1 MKAMSQLFKAARLAL
16 AAVLLLLPFSALH
29 AQPTATPS
37 VATGDAATSSRQ
49 LSQLLD
55 EIWQT
60 KLRHDPEYAR
70 TFLGDKRYDTELD
83 DHTPREVNDALARG
97 RDYIARL
104 SAIDTAG
111 LSHQEQLSVELQ
123 MRELIEDQEAAR
135 YREWEMP
142 VTQYDGIQLDLPQ
155 LAEHTSFDGADDY
168 DHYVTRLG
176 KVPLAFSQIMT
187 NMQSG
192 MDEHRTPP
200 AYIMEKVLA
209 QVQAIAAEK
218 PADTPFADPLKSFP
232 KTISAADQKRITDAV
247 LNEIAT
253 DVLPMYQ
260 RFAKFLT
267 AAYIPDCRKDPGV
280 WALPEGDAYYAFAVR
295 RSTTLDKTPAEIHQ
309 IGLDEV
315 KRDEA
320 EMLAIAKKMGY
331 ADLKSFGAAIKADP
345 KLHPA
350 SADALLAVYRGY
362 IAQMQP
368 KLPELFGTLPKAKLE
383 VVAIPAYMAPN
394 QPQAYYDQ
402 GTPDGKRPGRVDINT
417 YNFADRSLTDA
428 ETVAYHEGIPGHH
441 LQISIQQELKDLP
454 PFRQQAYYTA
464 YTEGWGLYAERLGK
478 EVGFY
483 QDPYSDYG
491 RLEADMWRAIRLV
504 VDTGVHS
511 QHWTRQQMVDF
522 FHDHSTLDETNI
534 QSEVDRYIAWPAQAL
549 GYKMGQLE
557 ILALRDKA
565 QKALGQKFDLRAFHD
580 VVIDSGAL
588 PMDTLEKQVDA
599 WIAAQSGGSR
609 QKARQSWQIA
619 TGSLSSVA

>member
-1 MKAMSQLFKAARLAL
+1 MLLPIPTLIAQAPAAPASSDGAASSRAL
-16 AAVLLLLPFSALH
+16 A
-29 AQPTATPS
+29 
-37 VATGDAATSSRQ
+37 R
-49 LSQLLD
+49 LLD
-55 EIWQT
+55 EIWQA
-60 KLRHDPEYAR
+60 KLKHDPEYA

-83 DHTPREVNDALARG
+83 DHSPREVNDGLARG

-104 SAIDTAG
+104 SVIDTTG
-111 LSHQEQLSVELQ
+111 LSHQEQLSIQLQ
-123 MRELIEDQEAAR
+123 LRELVEDQETAR
-135 YREWEMP
+135 FKEWEMP
-142 VTQYDGIQLDLPQ
+142 VTQYEGIQLDLPQ
-155 LAEHTSFDGADDY
+155 LAQHTSFDTTADY
-168 DHYVTRLG
+168 DHYITRLS

-187 NMQSG
+187 NMQAG
-192 MDEHRTPP
+192 LDEGRTQP
-200 AYIMEKVLA
+200 AYLMEKVLA
-209 QVQAIAAEK
+209 QVQAIAAQK
-218 PADTPFADPLKSFP
+218 PADTPFAEPLKKFP
-232 KTISAADQKRITDAV
+232 ASVATADQKRISTDV
-247 LNEIAT
+247 LNAIAT
-253 DVLPMYQ
+253 NVLPMYQ
-260 RFAKFLT
+260 RFAKFLSAT
-267 AAYIPDCRKDPGV
+267 YIPGCRKDPGV
-280 WALPEGDAYYAFAVR
+280 WALPTGDAYYAFAVR

-320 EMLAIAKKMGY
+320 EMLAIAKKLGY
-331 ADLKSFGAAIKADP
+331 NDLKSFGAAIKADP

-350 SADALLAVYRGY
+350 SADALLSVYRGY
-362 IAQMQP
+362 IAQMEP
-368 KLPELFGTLPKAKLE
+368 KLPQLFGTLPKAKVE
-383 VVAIPAYMAPN
+383 VVAIPAYMAAN
-394 QPQAYYDQ
+394 QAQAYYEQ
-402 GTPDGKRPGRVDINT
+402 GTPDGKRPGRVNINT

-441 LQISIQQELKDLP
+441 LQISVQQELKDLP

-464 YTEGWGLYAERLGK
+464 YTEGWGLYTERLGK

-522 FHDHSTLDETNI
+522 FHAHSTLDETNI

-565 QKALGQKFDLRAFHD
+565 QKALGQKFDLHAFHD

-588 PMDTLEKQVDA
+588 PMDTLEKEINA
-599 WIAAQSGGSR
+599 WIAAQSGTAAA
-609 QKARQSWQIA
+609 K
-619 TGSLSSVA
+619 